1 MRPIDRLSRS
11 FTRSTQTALL
21 SCCRPDRCTFSDL
34 RPIIVRGT
42 GYNLAEP
49 RHNGRPADRS
59 AGGQVEL
66 RPAIAEDVK
75 RHRPAGHDVVGRRR
89 HASVPR

>member
-34 RPIIVRGT
+34 RPIIVG
-42 GYNLAEP
+42 
-49 RHNGRPADRS
+49 GRDTTSQSRATTDGQQTAPQADKSSFAR
-59 AGGQVEL
+59 Q
-66 RPAIAEDVK
+66 
-75 RHRPAGHDVVGRRR
+75 
-89 HASVPR
+89 